1 MRQQHSYPVEAIVLK
16 RTDLGEADRVLTL
29 LTPNKGKFHAIA
41 KGIRR
46 PISKK
51 AGHLELL
58 SHSQLQVALGRN
70 LDIITQAEVRE
81 NFLALRND
89 LWHMTC
95 GLYLAELVDRFVED
109 DTKHPEVYALMLEML
124 RGIEE
129 DVIDLQQRKEK
140 GKELVGYEHARTTLL
155 LRYFEI
161 HLLSL
166 IGYEPAFRHCAQ
178 CASELQPVENGF
190 TPSLGGAL
198 CPQCSRFWARPLSM
212 NALKVLRLLQR
223 SKWSEVPRLRLE
235 NALQLEL
242 EVTMHGLLRFHL
254 ERDLKSWS
262 FLEMLSSRQ

>member
-1 MRQQHSYPVEAIVLK
+1 MRQQHSYPIEAIVLK

-29 LTPNKGKFHAIA
+29 LTPTKGKFHAIA

-58 SHSQLQVALGRN
+58 SHSQLQVAVGRN
-70 LDIITQAEVRE
+70 LDIITQAEIRE
-81 NFLALRND
+81 NFLLLRKD

-95 GLYLAELVDRFVED
+95 GIYLAELVDRFIED
-109 DTKHPEVYALMLEML
+109 DTQHPEVYNLMLEML

-129 DVIDLQQRKEK
+129 DVTDLQRRKET
-140 GKELVGYEHARTTLL
+140 GTELAVQEHVRTNLL

-166 IGYEPAFRHCAQ
+166 IGYEPAFRRCAH

-190 TPSLGGAL
+190 AASLGGAL
-198 CPQCSRFWARPLSM
+198 CPQCSRLWTRSLSM

-223 SKWSEVPRLRLE
+223 SKWSEVPRLRLDD
-235 NALQLEL
+235 ALQTEL

-262 FLEMLSSRQ
+262 FLEMLSLRK